1 MVGVIIS
8 LLVTIMVVVILLKK
22 MKAQFV
28 LFFGGLTLLVCSIAM
43 DAFGLLPNG
52 AQILPKGVAS
62 TGFIGFDL
70 FKCITSL
77 MSSRTAGI
85 GLLIMSAAGYSKYM
99 SMIGAS
105 AIMADYLCRPLR
117 IFRSPYFVLSLA
129 YIIGAIADLFIPS
142 AKYMSMIGASAIMA
156 DYLCRPL
163 RIFRS
168 PYFVLSL
175 AYIIG
180 AIADLFIPSASG
192 LAMLLMVTIYPVLVR
207 LGASRLSAAAVI
219 ATVSCL
225 DMGPTSG
232 AANYAAQVAGMD
244 TMTYFV
250 EYQIPVGIVV
260 TIAVA
265 ALHFFTQ
272 RYFDAKD
279 GDKANEVDEATAKQE
294 KIDVK
299 GAPAWYGL
307 LPMIPLVLLIVFNRF
322 VIDTVKLDV
331 PTAMFISFTVALCCE
346 LARKA
351 VKDVLNTGFEFFNMM
366 GRQFATVITL
376 IVAGELFAK
385 GLIAT
390 GTIDYLIAGTQNLGL
405 PAYAI
410 MIVVV
415 SFISISCVV
424 MGSGNAPFFAFAPLV
439 PDFAQQFGVSTILL
453 LMPMQLSTGLAR
465 VMSPI
470 TAVVVAVAGCSGI
483 SPFALVRRTAIPMT
497 GGLIVMVVMTIIL
510 N

>member
-1 MVGVIIS
+1 MIGVIIS
-8 LLVTIMVVVILLKK
+8 LLVTVMVVRILLKK
-22 MKAQFV
+22 LKAQFV
-28 LFFGGLTLLVCSIAM
+28 LFFGGLVLLLSAVLM
-43 DAFGLLPNG
+43 DMAGLLPNG

-62 TGFIGFDL
+62 TGFVGFDF
-70 FKCITSL
+70 FKCISSI
-77 MSSRTAGI
+77 MSSRLAGI
-85 GLLIMSAAGYSKYM
+85 GLLIMSAAGYSTYM
-99 SMIGAS
+99 SKIGAS
-105 AIMADYLCRPLR
+105 AVMADYISRPLR
-117 IFRSPYFVLSLA
+117 VFRSPYVVLAMS
-129 YIIGAIADLFIPS
+129 YVIGAL
-142 AKYMSMIGASAIMA
+142 
-156 DYLCRPL
+156 
-163 RIFRS
+163 
-168 PYFVLSL
+168 
-175 AYIIG
+175 
-180 AIADLFIPSASG
+180 ADLFIPSASG
-192 LAMLLMVTIYPVLVR
+192 LAMLLMVTMYPVLVK
-207 LGASRLSAAAVI
+207 LGVSRLSAAALI

-244 TMTYFV
+244 TMTYFI

-265 ALHFFTQ
+265 ILHYFTQ
-272 RYFDAKD
+272 RYFDRKD
-279 GDKANEVDEATAKQE
+279 GDKANEIDESIAKQS
-294 KIDVK
+294 DLDSK
-299 GAPAWYGL
+299 GAPVWYGF
-307 LPMIPLVLLIVFNRF
+307 LPMIPLVLLFVFNRF
-322 VIDTVKLDV
+322 VISSVKLDV
-331 PTAMFISFTVALCCE
+331 PTAMFISFTVALVCE
-346 LARKA
+346 LFRKTP
-351 VKDVLNTGFEFFNMM
+351 KEVLTTATEFFNMM
-366 GRQFATVITL
+366 GKQFATVITL

-390 GTIDYLIAGTQNLGL
+390 GTIDYLIEGTKHLGL

-415 SFISISCVV
+415 AFISVSSVV

-497 GGLIVMVVMTIIL
+497 GGLIVMMATTIIL

>member
-85 GLLIMSAAGYSKYM
+85 GLLIMSAAGYS
-99 SMIGAS
+99 
-105 AIMADYLCRPLR
+105 
-117 IFRSPYFVLSLA
+117 
-129 YIIGAIADLFIPS
+129 
-142 AKYMSMIGASAIMA
+142 KYMSMIGASAIMA

-294 KIDVK
+294 KIDV
-299 GAPAWYGL
+299 GL

-351 VKDVLNTGFEFFNMM
+351 VKDVLNTGFEFFHMM

-376 IVAGELFAK
+376 IVAGA
-385 GLIAT
+385 
-390 GTIDYLIAGTQNLGL
+390 IDYLIAGTQNLGL

>member
-142 AKYMSMIGASAIMA
+142 A
-156 DYLCRPL
+156 
-163 RIFRS
+163 
-168 PYFVLSL
+168 
-175 AYIIG
+175 
-180 AIADLFIPSASG
+180 SG

-265 ALHFFTQ
+265 A
-272 RYFDAKD
+272 
-279 GDKANEVDEATAKQE
+279 KQE
-294 KIDVK
+294 KIDIK

>member
-105 AIMADYLCRPLR
+105 AIMADY
-117 IFRSPYFVLSLA
+117 
-129 YIIGAIADLFIPS
+129 
-142 AKYMSMIGASAIMA
+142 
-156 DYLCRPL
+156 
-163 RIFRS
+163 
-168 PYFVLSL
+168 
-175 AYIIG
+175 
-180 AIADLFIPSASG
+180 LFIPSASG

-351 VKDVLNTGFEFFNMM
+351 VKDVLNTGFEFFHMM

-453 LMPMQLSTGLAR
+453 LMPM
-465 VMSPI
+465 
-470 TAVVVAVAGCSGI
+470 
-483 SPFALVRRTAIPMT
+483 
-497 GGLIVMVVMTIIL
+497 
-510 N
+510 

>member
-8 LLVTIMVVVILLKK
+8 LAVTIFVVCILLKK

-28 LFFGGLTLLVCSIAM
+28 LFFGGLVLLLSSIAM
-43 DAFGLLPNG
+43 DAAGLLPEG

-77 MSSRTAGI
+77 LSSRLAGI
-85 GLLIMSAAGYSKYM
+85 GLLIMSAAGYSTYM
-99 SMIGAS
+99 SKIGAS
-105 AIMADYLCRPLR
+105 AVMADYLSRPLR
-117 IFRSPYFVLSLA
+117 VFRSPYIVLALS
-129 YIIGAIADLFIPS
+129 YIVGA
-142 AKYMSMIGASAIMA
+142 
-156 DYLCRPL
+156 
-163 RIFRS
+163 
-168 PYFVLSL
+168 V
-175 AYIIG
+175 
-180 AIADLFIPSASG
+180 ADLFIPSASG
-192 LAMLLMVTIYPVLVR
+192 LAMLLMVTMYPVLVK

-244 TMTYFV
+244 TMTYFL

-265 ALHFFTQ
+265 ILHFFTQ

-279 GDKANEVDEATAKQE
+279 GDKANEVDDAAAKQGLLNSQ
-294 KIDVK
+294 
-299 GAPAWYGL
+299 GAPAWYGI
-307 LPMIPLVLLIVFNRF
+307 LPTIPLILLIVFNRF

-331 PTAMFISFTVALCCE
+331 PTAMIISFTIALVCE
-346 LARKA
+346 LLRKA
-351 VKDVLNTGFEFFNMM
+351 PKEVLATGMEFFNMM
-366 GRQFATVITL
+366 GKQFATVVTL
-376 IVAGELFAK
+376 VVAGELFAK

-390 GTIDYLIAGTQNLGL
+390 GTIDYLIEGTKNLGL

-410 MIVVV
+410 MILVVA
-415 SFISISCVV
+415 FISVTSVV
-424 MGSGNAPFFAFAPLV
+424 MGSGNAPFYAFAPLV

-453 LMPMQLSTGLAR
+453 MMPMQLSTGLAR
-465 VMSPI
+465 VLSPI
-470 TAVVVAVAGCSGI
+470 TAVVVAVAGCSCI
-483 SPFALVRRTAIPMT
+483 SPFQLVRRTAIPMN
-497 GGLIVMVVMTIIL
+497 GGLVVMVVTTILL

>member
-8 LLVTIMVVVILLKK
+8 LLVTVMVVIILLKK

-28 LFFGGLTLLVCSIAM
+28 LFFGGLTLLACSLVM

-52 AQILPKGVAS
+52 AQILPKGVPS

-70 FKCITSL
+70 FKCITSI
-77 MSSRTAGI
+77 MSSRVAGI

-105 AIMADYLCRPLR
+105 AVMADYLCRPLR
-117 IFRSPYFVLSLA
+117 IFRSPYLVLSLA
-129 YIIGAIADLFIPS
+129 YVIGA
-142 AKYMSMIGASAIMA
+142 
-156 DYLCRPL
+156 
-163 RIFRS
+163 
-168 PYFVLSL
+168 V
-175 AYIIG
+175 
-180 AIADLFIPSASG
+180 ADLFIPSASG
-192 LAMLLMVTIYPVLVR
+192 LAMLLMVSIYPVLVK

-244 TMTYFV
+244 TMTYFLT
-250 EYQIPVGIVV
+250 YQMPVGIVV

-265 ALHFFTQ
+265 VLHFFTQ
-272 RYFDAKD
+272 RYFDARD
-279 GDKANEVDEATAKQE
+279 GEKANEVDESM
-294 KIDVK
+294 VK
-299 GAPAWYGL
+299 EVKMDRNGAPGWYGF

-322 VIDTVKLDV
+322 VIDSIKLDV
-331 PTAMFISFTVALCCE
+331 PTAMFVSFTIALICE
-346 LARKA
+346 LCRKA
-351 VKDVLNTGFEFFNMM
+351 AKDVLTGGMEFFNMM
-366 GRQFATVITL
+366 GRQFASVITL

-390 GTIDYLIAGTQNLGL
+390 GTINYLIAGTQNLGL

-415 SFISISCVV
+415 AFISLSCIV
-424 MGSGNAPFFAFAPLV
+424 MGSGNAPFYAFSPLV

-453 LMPMQLSTGLAR
+453 LMPMQLATGLAR
-465 VMSPI
+465 VLSPI
-470 TAVVVAVAGCSGI
+470 TAVVVAVAGTAGI
-483 SPFALVRRTAIPMT
+483 NPFALVRRTAIPMT
-497 GGLIVMVVMTIIL
+497 GGLIVMVLTTIIL

>member
-142 AKYMSMIGASAIMA
+142 A
-156 DYLCRPL
+156 
-163 RIFRS
+163 
-168 PYFVLSL
+168 
-175 AYIIG
+175 
-180 AIADLFIPSASG
+180 
-192 LAMLLMVTIYPVLVR
+192 
-207 LGASRLSAAAVI
+207 SRLSAAAVI

-294 KIDVK
+294 KIDIK

>member
-8 LLVTIMVVVILLKK
+8 LLVTIFVIKILLKK

-28 LFFGGLTLLVCSIAM
+28 LFFGGLVLLTSAVFM
-43 DAFGLLPNG
+43 DMCGLLPEG

-62 TGFIGFDL
+62 TGFVGFDL
-70 FKCITSL
+70 FKAISSI
-77 MSSRTAGI
+77 MSSRLAGI

-105 AIMADYLCRPLR
+105 AIMADYLSRPLR
-117 IFRSPYFVLSLA
+117 VFKSPYLVLA
-129 YIIGAIADLFIPS
+129 
-142 AKYMSMIGASAIMA
+142 MS
-156 DYLCRPL
+156 
-163 RIFRS
+163 
-168 PYFVLSL
+168 YFV
-175 AYIIG
+175 G
-180 AIADLFIPSASG
+180 AVADLFIPSASG
-192 LAMLLMVTIYPVLVR
+192 LAMLLMVTMYPVLVR
-207 LGASRLSAAAVI
+207 LGASRLSAAAII

-244 TMTYFV
+244 TMTYFL

-260 TIAVA
+260 TVAVA

-279 GDKANEVDEATAKQE
+279 GEKANEVDLSVVKN
-294 KIDVK
+294 DDLDSK
-299 GAPAWYGL
+299 GAPAWYGI
-307 LPMIPLVLLIVFNRF
+307 LPTIPLVLLIVFNRF
-322 VIDTVKLDV
+322 VIDSVKLDV
-331 PTAMFISFTVALCCE
+331 PTAMFISFAISIVCE
-346 LARKA
+346 LVRKA
-351 VKDVLNTGFEFFNMM
+351 PKEVLAQGMEFFNMM
-366 GRQFATVITL
+366 GKQFATVVTL
-376 IVAGELFAK
+376 VVAGELFAK

-390 GTIDYLIAGTQNLGL
+390 GTIDYLIDATKNLGL

-415 SFISISCVV
+415 TFISVASVV
-424 MGSGNAPFFAFAPLV
+424 MGSGNAPFYAFAPLV
-439 PDFAQQFGVSTILL
+439 PDFAKEFGVSTILL

-483 SPFALVRRTAIPMT
+483 NPFALVRRTAIPMT
-497 GGLIVMVVMTIIL
+497 GGLIVMVLMTIIL

>member
-1 MVGVIIS
+1 MIGVIVS
-8 LLVTIMVVVILLKK
+8 LLVTILVVKILLKK

-28 LFFGGLTLLVCSIAM
+28 LFFGGLVLLIAALIM

-52 AQILPKGVAS
+52 AHILPKGVSS

-70 FKCITSL
+70 FKVITSL
-77 MSSRTAGI
+77 MSSRVAGI
-85 GLLIMSAAGYSKYM
+85 GLLIMAAAGYSKYM

-105 AIMADYLCRPLR
+105 AIMADYLSRPLR
-117 IFRSPYFVLSLA
+117 AFKSPYVVLALS
-129 YIIGAIADLFIPS
+129 YI
-142 AKYMSMIGASAIMA
+142 
-156 DYLCRPL
+156 
-163 RIFRS
+163 
-168 PYFVLSL
+168 V
-175 AYIIG
+175 G

-192 LAMLLMVTIYPVLVR
+192 LAMLLMVTMYPVLVK
-207 LGASRLSAAAVI
+207 LGVSRLSAAALI

-244 TMTYFV
+244 TMTYFI
-250 EYQIPVGIVV
+250 EYQLPVGIVV
-260 TIAVA
+260 TISVA
-265 ALHFFTQ
+265 IIHFFTQ
-272 RYFDAKD
+272 RYFDQKEGEA
-279 GDKANEVDEATAKQE
+279 ANVVDTSVAKQE
-294 KIDVK
+294 DLDSK
-299 GAPAWYGL
+299 GAPAFYGL
-307 LPMIPLVLLIVFNRF
+307 LPMIPLVLLIIFNRF
-322 VIDTVKLDV
+322 VISSIKLDV
-331 PTAMFISFTVALCCE
+331 PTAMFISFTIAMCCE
-346 LARKA
+346 LVRKA
-351 VKDVLNTGFEFFNMM
+351 PKEVLATGMEFFNMM
-366 GRQFATVITL
+366 GKQFATVITL

-390 GTIDYLIAGTQNLGL
+390 GTIDYLIEGTKNLGL

-415 SFISISCVV
+415 AFISVSSVV
-424 MGSGNAPFFAFAPLV
+424 MGSGNAPFYAFAPLV

-483 SPFALVRRTAIPMT
+483 SPFALIRRTAIPMT
-497 GGLIVMVVMTIIL
+497 GGLIIMVLMTILL

>member
-85 GLLIMSAAGYSKYM
+85 GLLIMSAAGYS
-99 SMIGAS
+99 
-105 AIMADYLCRPLR
+105 
-117 IFRSPYFVLSLA
+117 
-129 YIIGAIADLFIPS
+129 
-142 AKYMSMIGASAIMA
+142 KYMSMIGASAIMA

-279 GDKANEVDEATAKQE
+279 GDKANEVDEAT
-294 KIDVK
+294 
-299 GAPAWYGL
+299 
-307 LPMIPLVLLIVFNRF
+307 
-322 VIDTVKLDV
+322 
-331 PTAMFISFTVALCCE
+331 
-346 LARKA
+346 
-351 VKDVLNTGFEFFNMM
+351 KD
-366 GRQFATVITL
+366 RHQ
-376 IVAGELFAK
+376 
-385 GLIAT
+385 
-390 GTIDYLIAGTQNLGL
+390 
-405 PAYAI
+405 
-410 MIVVV
+410 
-415 SFISISCVV
+415 
-424 MGSGNAPFFAFAPLV
+424 GS
-439 PDFAQQFGVSTILL
+439 S
-453 LMPMQLSTGLAR
+453 R
-465 VMSPI
+465 
-470 TAVVVAVAGCSGI
+470 
-483 SPFALVRRTAIPMT
+483 LVRSPADDPARPAHRLQPLRDRH
-497 GGLIVMVVMTIIL
+497 GQA
-510 N
+510 

>member
-105 AIMADYLCRPLR
+105 AIMADVGGDTSHAAITSRELGIAAVIGIQRLDVLR
-117 IFRSPYFVLSLA
+117 A
-129 YIIGAIADLFIPS
+129 
-142 AKYMSMIGASAIMA
+142 
-156 DYLCRPL
+156 
-163 RIFRS
+163 FRS

-244 TMTYFV
+244 TITYFV

>member
-85 GLLIMSAAGYSKYM
+85 GLLIMSAAGYS
-99 SMIGAS
+99 
-105 AIMADYLCRPLR
+105 
-117 IFRSPYFVLSLA
+117 
-129 YIIGAIADLFIPS
+129 
-142 AKYMSMIGASAIMA
+142 KYMSMIGASAIMA

-294 KIDVK
+294 KIDIK

-470 TAVVVAVAGCSGI
+470 TAVVVAVAGCLGI

-497 GGLIVMVVMTIIL
+497 GGLIVMVLMTIIL

>member
-1 MVGVIIS
+1 MRLREDWRLAAIV
-8 LLVTIMVVVILLKK
+8 LVLTPASILLS
-22 MKAQFV
+22 
-28 LFFGGLTLLVCSIAM
+28 TLL
-43 DAFGLLPNG
+43 
-52 AQILPKGVAS
+52 
-62 TGFIGFDL
+62 
-70 FKCITSL
+70 
-77 MSSRTAGI
+77 SSR
-85 GLLIMSAAGYSKYM
+85 SEKHFYSMFTESGNLNAVTEEAFTNFATTKAYNLE
-99 SMIGAS
+99 
-105 AIMADYLCRPLR
+105 DYTEQHHAELNERRRKAETRANFTSSIVRPL
-117 IFRSPYFVLSLA
+117 IAFTNALA
-129 YIIGAIADLFIPS
+129 YIAICLFGGWLI
-142 AKYMSMIGASAIMA
+142 
-156 DYLCRPL
+156 
-163 RIFRS
+163 
-168 PYFVLSL
+168 
-175 AYIIG
+175 
-180 AIADLFIPSASG
+180 
-192 LAMLLMVTIYPVLVR
+192 VR
-207 LGASRLSAAAVI
+207 NES
-219 ATVSCL
+219 VS
-225 DMGPTSG
+225 
-232 AANYAAQVAGMD
+232 
-244 TMTYFV
+244 
-250 EYQIPVGIVV
+250 VGIVV

-497 GGLIVMVVMTIIL
+497 GGLIVMVLMTIIQ

>member
-1 MVGVIIS
+1 MIGVILS
-8 LLVTIMVVVILLKK
+8 LLVTIVVVKFLLKK
-22 MKAQFV
+22 FKAQFV
-28 LFFGGLTLLVCSIAM
+28 LFIGGLTLLVCSLIM
-43 DAFGLLPNG
+43 DAFGLLPEG

-70 FKCITSL
+70 FKAITSL
-77 MSSRTAGI
+77 MSSRLAGI
-85 GLLIMSAAGYSKYM
+85 GLLIMSAAGYSTYM
-99 SMIGAS
+99 SKIGAS
-105 AIMADYLCRPLR
+105 AVMADYLSRPLKVLN
-117 IFRSPYFVLSLA
+117 SPYVVLA
-129 YIIGAIADLFIPS
+129 ATY
-142 AKYMSMIGASAIMA
+142 
-156 DYLCRPL
+156 
-163 RIFRS
+163 
-168 PYFVLSL
+168 V
-175 AYIIG
+175 IG

-192 LAMLLMVTIYPVLVR
+192 LAMLLMVTMYPVLVK

-244 TMTYFV
+244 TMTYFI

-260 TIAVA
+260 TVAVA
-265 ALHFFTQ
+265 ILHFFTQ

-279 GDKANEVDEATAKQE
+279 GDKANEIDESLAKANAPTAVD
-294 KIDVK
+294 V
-299 GAPAWYGL
+299 PAWYGV
-307 LPMIPLVLLIVFNRF
+307 LPTIPLVLLVVFNRF
-322 VIDTVKLDV
+322 VIDSVKLDV
-331 PTAMFISFTVALCCE
+331 PTAMFISFAIAFVCE
-346 LARKA
+346 IIRKNA
-351 VKDVLNTGFEFFNMM
+351 KEVFAQAMEFFQMM
-366 GRQFATVITL
+366 GKQFATVVTL
-376 IVAGELFAK
+376 IVAGEIFAK

-390 GTIDYLIAGTQNLGL
+390 GTIDYLIDATQNLGL

-415 SFISISCVV
+415 AFISISSVV

-453 LMPMQLSTGLAR
+453 MMPMQLSTGLAR

-497 GGLIVMVVMTIIL
+497 GGLIVMVATTIIL